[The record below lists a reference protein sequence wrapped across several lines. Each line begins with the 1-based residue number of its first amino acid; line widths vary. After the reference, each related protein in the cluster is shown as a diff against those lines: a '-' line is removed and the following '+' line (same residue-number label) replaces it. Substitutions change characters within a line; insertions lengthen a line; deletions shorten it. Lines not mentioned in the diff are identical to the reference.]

1 MAESLGW
8 NFLPSRHWGEDWQDY
23 FSEYSA
29 QLADAKA
36 DDTGPEVRVVTEAR
50 WAQADDPIPPQGAAT
65 IKILNGQVKPY
76 TARYRA
82 EWQEGAVFKSG
93 AREGEKRPDK
103 VVHEYAIATDDL
115 DYPAMMAVWSDNKL
129 VYAKFKN
136 RGEPTQETSSIQ
148 ELHRWMK
155 GITE

>member
-8 NFLPSRHWGEDWQDY
+8 NFVPSRDWGEDWREY
-23 FSEYSA
+23 FTEYTE
-29 QLADAKA
+29 QLAQAKA
-36 DDTGPEVRVVTEAR
+36 DDTGPEVRVEVEVRGALESDPTPP
-50 WAQADDPIPPQGAAT
+50 QADKLY
-65 IKILNGQVKPY
+65 KILDTQDRLY

-82 EWQEGAVFKSG
+82 EWQEGSVFKSG
-93 AREGEKRPDK
+93 PRAGEKRPDR
-103 VVHEYAIATDDL
+103 VVHEYAIATADL

-136 RGEPTQETSSIQ
+136 RFERERETSSIQ